1 MIYRVK
7 VIRTPLIL
15 IQQLLSV
22 KKSFVKIIMPQLG
35 KKKFKVIFFFKRILF
50 FQFFQI
56 NILWHLHFVLAY
68 IKRKKVKQRLSLSL
82 LFYPETKTINVL
94 FGFLCKLMN
103 FRKPE
108 NVVSQCLHYLYK
120 VHHKGKRQAMV
131 SADRLS
137 SLWVIIFGTCRQTM
151 LVLR

>member
-1 MIYRVK
+1 MYKI
-7 VIRTPLIL
+7 
-15 IQQLLSV
+15 SCSH
-22 KKSFVKIIMPQLG
+22 KK
-35 KKKFKVIFFFKRILF
+35 R
-50 FQFFQI
+50 
-56 NILWHLHFVLAY
+56 
-68 IKRKKVKQRLSLSL
+68 RKSQTEIDLSLSL
-82 LFYPETKTINVL
+82 LFYPETNTHNAL
-94 FGFLCKLMN
+94 FGILCKLVN

-120 VHHKGKRQAMV
+120 VHHKGKGQALV